1 MAHLSN
7 HVQDSTA
14 QTRRVQQQIRRTEV
28 VIARS
33 DVHIGTSLERVLE
46 SESRLK
52 DPERKDV

>member
-7 HVQDSTA
+7 HVHDSTA
-14 QTRRVQQQIRRTEV
+14 QTRRVQRQLRRTAET
-28 VIARS
+28 IART

-52 DPERKDV
+52 DPERKNV